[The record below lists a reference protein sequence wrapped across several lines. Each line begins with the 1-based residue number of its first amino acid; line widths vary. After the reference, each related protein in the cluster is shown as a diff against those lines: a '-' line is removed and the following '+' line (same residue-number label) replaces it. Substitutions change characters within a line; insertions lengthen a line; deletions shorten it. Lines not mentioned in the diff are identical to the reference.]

1 MSYKYSFHLPERYK
15 LRGFERD
22 LAIMELSPLGEL
34 ALDAGP
40 RTVQVTTDT
49 PLPEEHLTRLTFFEQ
64 VTVTK
69 REETHAITPY
79 QTLLDRCAKATKLV
93 TRKANLEEIAR
104 QLPSIE
110 NGRREHSYLTHS
122 YHQYKGKYYPQLCK
136 SLFNYGGLK
145 PGDAVLDPFCGSGTT
160 MVEAYLNSLRG
171 VGVDLNPLAA
181 FMSNV
186 KVEALEVEPQ
196 VLRQKTERLIA
207 DLKEI
212 LRARGLWDTGLE
224 DLEWTRPSRELSSE
238 ELAERIE
245 ALEIPNLDYLTTWF
259 EPLALY
265 KLGLILEQANELD
278 DYRIRGL
285 ATLTVSNIIR
295 PYSLQAPGQLRV
307 RRRATPPATD
317 DILYHFSTS
326 LRKNVAAVFLFHAV
340 KPCYPFLPNSV
351 RSFEGDIRRLDQ
363 VPSPLLQEDEQID
376 MVVTSPPYATAL
388 PYIDTD
394 RLSIF
399 MLGFIEKDQRR
410 DLERRMIGNR
420 EITNSERKML
430 EAEFLESYETSPLP
444 DSVKTLVKEIL
455 ERNAAADVGFRR
467 RNKASLLYKY
477 FADMRE
483 GFLQIRRVLKPSR
496 LCAVIIGNSTTVA
509 GGKRVEIRTN
519 DLLVDIGRSVG
530 FELAHSMPMTDQAA
544 YMAHSKNTIRTE
556 TIFILRKT

>member
-1 MSYKYSFHLPERYK
+1 MSYKYIFYFPERYK

-22 LAIMELSPLGEL
+22 LAIMELSTLGEL
-34 ALDAGP
+34 VLDVRP
-40 RTVQVTTDT
+40 RTVQVTADT
-49 PLPEEHLTRLTFFEQ
+49 PLPEVRLARLTFFEQ
-64 VTVTK
+64 ATMTNG
-69 REETHAITPY
+69 EETRAITPY

-93 TRKANLEEIAR
+93 TRQANLEEIAR
-104 QLPSIE
+104 QLPSVE

-136 SLFNYGGLK
+136 SLFNHGGLK
-145 PGDAVLDPFCGSGTT
+145 PGDVVLDPFCGSGTT

-186 KVEALEVEPQ
+186 KVETLEVEPQ
-196 VLRQKTERLIA
+196 VLLQKTEKLIA

-212 LRARGLWDTGLE
+212 FRARGLWDTGLE
-224 DLEWTRPSRELSSE
+224 DLEWARPSRELSIE

-245 ALEIPNLDYLTTWF
+245 TLEIPNLDYLATWF
-259 EPLALY
+259 EPQALY

-278 DYRIRGL
+278 DYRIHGL
-285 ATLTVSNIIR
+285 AALTVSNIIR
-295 PYSLQAPGQLRV
+295 SYSLQAPGQLRV
-307 RRRATPPATD
+307 RRRAMPPDTV
-317 DILYHFSTS
+317 DILHVFSTS

-340 KPCYPFLPNSV
+340 KSCYPFQPNSV

-399 MLGFIEKDQRR
+399 MLGFIEKGQRQ

-420 EITNSERKML
+420 EITDRERKVL
-430 EAEFLESYETSPLP
+430 EAEFLESYETSLLP
-444 DSVKTLVKEIL
+444 DSAKALVKEVL
-455 ERNAAADVGFRR
+455 ERNTAADVGFRR
-467 RNKASLLYKY
+467 RNTASLLYKY

-483 GFLQIRRVLKPSR
+483 GFLQIRRVLKPGH

-509 GGKRVEIRTN
+509 GGKQVEIRT
-519 DLLVDIGRSVG
+519 DELLVDIGQSVG
-530 FELAHSMPMTDQAA
+530 LELVHSMPMTDQAA